1 MKKQVLI
8 LIGSASDQSYADEA
22 GAMLSKLGLGFDI
35 EISSAHRHPERT
47 TALAAKA
54 SERGYQVII
63 CMAGMAAHLP
73 GVVAAHTLLPVIG
86 VPLPASLAGVDS
98 LLSMAQMP
106 PGIPVA
112 TVAVGVP
119 GARNSAVLAARIIGL
134 TDPTIAENHR
144 RYRESL

>member
-1 MKKQVLI
+1 MKKHVLI

-22 GAMLSKLGLGFDI
+22 GAMLGKLGLEFDI

-47 TALAAKA
+47 TALAVQAAAK
-54 SERGYQVII
+54 GYQVII

-86 VPLPASLAGVDS
+86 VPLPASLAGVDA
-98 LLSMAQMP
+98 LMSMAQMP

-134 TDPTIAENHR
+134 TDPTVAENHR

>member
-1 MKKQVLI
+1 MRKQVLI

-22 GAMLSKLGLGFDI
+22 GAMLGKLGLGFDI

-47 TALAAKA
+47 TSLAVQAAAK
-54 SERGYQVII
+54 GYQVII

-98 LLSMAQMP
+98 LMSMAQMP

-112 TVAVGVP
+112 TVAVGIP

>member
-8 LIGSASDQSYADEA
+8 LIGSASDQMYADEA
-22 GAMLSKLGLGFDI
+22 AAMLTKLGMEYDV
-35 EISSAHRHPERT
+35 EISSAHRHPGRT
-47 TALAAKA
+47 AAMA
-54 SERGYQVII
+54 AQAAERGYRVII

-86 VPLPASLAGVDS
+86 VPLPASLAGVDA
-98 LLSMAQMP
+98 LMSMAQMP

-119 GARNSAVLAARIIGL
+119 GARNSAVLAARIVGL
-134 TDPTIAENHR
+134 FDPIIAENHR

>member
-8 LIGSASDQSYADEA
+8 LIGSATDQAYADEA
-22 GAMLSKLGLGFDI
+22 AAMLSKLGLEFDI
-35 EISSAHRHPERT
+35 EISSAHRHPDRT
-47 TALAAKA
+47 TALASQAA
-54 SERGYQVII
+54 DRGYRVII

-86 VPLPASLAGVDS
+86 VPLPASLGGVDS
-98 LLSMAQMP
+98 LMSMAQMP

-112 TVAVGVP
+112 TVAVGLP

-134 TDPTIAENHR
+134 FDPTVAENHR
-144 RYRESL
+144 HYRESL

>member
-8 LIGSASDQSYADEA
+8 MIGSASDQSYADEA
-22 GAMLSKLGLGFDI
+22 GAMLGKLGLAFDI
-35 EISSAHRHPERT
+35 EISSAHRHPEKT
-47 TALAAKA
+47 AALAAQAAEK
-54 SERGYQVII
+54 GYRVII

-98 LLSMAQMP
+98 LMSMAQMP

-112 TVAVGVP
+112 TVAVGLP

-134 TDPTIAENHR
+134 TDPTIADNHR

>member
-35 EISSAHRHPERT
+35 EISSAHRHPGRT
-47 TALAAKA
+47 ATLAAQA
-54 SERGYQVII
+54 ADNGYQVII

-98 LLSMAQMP
+98 LMSMAQMP

-112 TVAVGVP
+112 TVAVGLP